1 MSHYYSVL
9 VITVVVI
16 NGLHCNSKHI
26 HWQYID
32 FWTEFGALDMDR
44 MIEDVDKWKERS
56 SSYKSDCTMPI
67 LIIEGFL
74 IFNHR

>member
-1 MSHYYSVL
+1 M
-9 VITVVVI
+9 
-16 NGLHCNSKHI
+16 
-26 HWQYID
+26 D

-44 MIEDVDKWKERS
+44 MIEDVDRWKEHS
-56 SSYKSDCTMPI
+56 SSYKSDSTMPI